1 MPKRTQKIL
10 LGCSIALRK
19 VLDSLDIKDSL
30 CDFLACFKQYK
41 YTKIFILL
49 GASMGN
55 PRDVVIVEGVRT
67 PFAKA
72 GTVFKNVHAKEL
84 GRASVKELL
93 EKTSLDPKVIEEVI
107 VGNTGNPSDSVNIG
121 RVVALN
127 AGIPQSTSAHTV
139 HRNCASALE
148 SIATGFDKIKAGV
161 VDVVVAGGTESMS
174 DMPLIF
180 SRAFAAKFGEF
191 AMAKTLGARLAAL
204 RKINLKDLK
213 PRISIMEGL
222 TDPFVG
228 INMGQTAEIL
238 AKEFKISRKEQDE
251 FAVLSHQ
258 KAVAAQKSGRF
269 AKEIAPFFL
278 PPDFKTAVVDDVG
291 PREGQSMEQLAK
303 LKPFFDRKFGTVT
316 PGNSCPITDGAAMV
330 LLMSREKA
338 QSLGYKPIA
347 SIRSY
352 GFRGLEPERMGLGP
366 AYSTP
371 LALKRAGLELKDI
384 GLVELNE
391 AFAAQVI
398 ACLKAL
404 ESDKFAQDKLGL
416 SKAVGSIDPKILN
429 VNGGAIAL
437 GHPVGTTGT
446 RLILTLMKEMQLKN
460 VQFGLAT
467 LCIGGGQGGS
477 MILEREA

>member
-1 MPKRTQKIL
+1 M
-10 LGCSIALRK
+10 
-19 VLDSLDIKDSL
+19 
-30 CDFLACFKQYK
+30 
-41 YTKIFILL
+41 
-49 GASMGN
+49 ASA
-55 PRDVVIVEGVRT
+55 RDVVIVEGTRT
-67 PFAKA
+67 PFAKS
-72 GTVFKNVHAKEL
+72 GTVFKSVHAKDL
-84 GRASVKELL
+84 GRAALKELL
-93 EKTSLDPKVIEEVI
+93 QKTNLDPKLIDEVI
-107 VGNTGNPSDSVNIG
+107 IGNTGSPSDAVNIG

-127 AGIPQSTSAHTV
+127 AGIPLEVSAHTV

-148 SIATGFDKIKAGV
+148 SISTGYDKIKAGV
-161 VDVVVAGGTESMS
+161 ADVVIAGGTESMS
-174 DMPLIF
+174 DMPLLF
-180 SRAFAAKFGEF
+180 SRSFANKFGEF
-191 AMAKTLGARLAAL
+191 AMAKTLGKKLAAL
-204 RKINLKDLK
+204 KKLQLKDLK

-238 AKEFKISRKEQDE
+238 AKEFKISRQEQDE
-251 FAVLSHQ
+251 FALKSHQ
-258 KAVAAQKSGRF
+258 KAVAAQKSGRL
-269 AKEIAPFFL
+269 AQEITPFYL
-278 PPDFKTAVVDDVG
+278 GPDFKKVVTDDVG
-291 PREGQSMEQLAK
+291 PRDGQSMEQLAK

-347 SIRSY
+347 SIKSY
-352 GFRGLEPERMGLGP
+352 AFRGLEPERMGLGP
-366 AYSTP
+366 AYSSP
-371 LALKRAGLELKDI
+371 VALQRAGLTLKDI

-404 ESDKFAQDKLGL
+404 ESDKFAQEKLGL
-416 SKAVGSIDPKILN
+416 SKAPGSIDPNILN

-446 RLILTLMKEMQLKN
+446 RLVLTLMKEMQNRN